1 MNPTVLALLCGL
13 AMLTA
18 YYAGMGTAAADQ
30 PLPPELRGIA
40 IEERLGQSIALDVP
54 LVEHTGAQV
63 KLADYFQAK
72 RPVILVLNYY
82 SCPTLCSLVLN
93 GMLDGMRGLEFLVG
107 KEYQLVSV
115 SIDPRETPELA
126 KSKRAAYLTAL
137 GAERTAKMTDRDWPF
152 LTGSEQN
159 VSAIAKAVGF
169 HYRYD
174 AATNQ
179 YAHAAGIFVLTPEGR
194 ISRVL
199 YGIQFPA
206 RDLRLAL
213 VEASQ
218 GGIGSPVDRLLLLCY
233 HYDPQT
239 RRYGL
244 TPMGLMRIS
253 GVLTVVVLGMYLLS
267 AWRRERR
274 ASVSG

>member
-1 MNPTVLALLCGL
+1 MNLTALTLLCGL
-13 AMLTA
+13 AVLTA

-54 LVEHTGAQV
+54 LVDHTGAQV
-63 KLADYFQAK
+63 KLADYCQAK

-93 GMLDGMRGLEFLVG
+93 GMLEGMRGLEFSVG

-115 SIDPRETPELA
+115 SIDPREKSELA

-137 GAERTAKMTDRDWPF
+137 GTERTSAMTDRDWPF

-159 VSAIAKAVGF
+159 VSGIAKAVGF

-179 YAHAAGIFVLTPEGR
+179 YAHAAGIFVLTPDGR

-199 YGIQFPA
+199 YGIQFSA

-244 TPMGLMRIS
+244 TPMGLMRIG

>member
-1 MNPTVLALLCGL
+1 MNLTVLPLLFGLVTLSALCASSGV
-13 AMLTA
+13 AM
-18 YYAGMGTAAADQ
+18 ADQ
-30 PLPPELRGIA
+30 SVPAELRGIE
-40 IEERLGQSIALDVP
+40 IEERLGQKVP
-54 LVEHTGAQV
+54 LDTALVDQTGAQV
-63 KLADYFQAK
+63 KLADYFATG

-93 GMLDGMRGLEFLVG
+93 GLVDGMRKLEFSVG
-107 KEYQLVSV
+107 KEYQVVSV
-115 SIDPRETPELA
+115 SIDPREKPELA
-126 KSKRAAYLTAL
+126 KSKRAAYFTSL
-137 GAERTAKMTDRDWPF
+137 GAERTQGLTDAGWPF
-152 LTGSEQN
+152 LTGPESATA
-159 VSAIAKAVGF
+159 AIASAVGF

-179 YAHAAGIFVLTPEGR
+179 YAHAAGIFVLTPDGR
-194 ISRVL
+194 VSRVL
-199 YGIQFPA
+199 YGIQFSA

-218 GGIGSPVDRLLLLCY
+218 GGIGSPVDRLLLFCY

-244 TPMGLMRIS
+244 TPMGLMRVS

>member
-1 MNPTVLALLCGL
+1 MNPTTLALLCGL
-13 AMLTA
+13 TALAA
-18 YYAGMGTAAADQ
+18 YYAGMGTSAADQ

-40 IEERLGQSIALDVP
+40 IEERLGQSLALNVP
-54 LVEHTGAQV
+54 FLDHTGAQV

-93 GMLDGMRGLEFLVG
+93 GLLDGMRGLEFLVG

-115 SIDPRETPELA
+115 SIDPREKPELA

-137 GAERTAKMTDRDWPF
+137 GAERATAMTDRDWPF
-152 LTGSEQN
+152 LTGTEQN
-159 VSAIAKAVGF
+159 ASAIAQAAGF

-179 YAHAAGIFVLTPEGR
+179 YAHAAGIFVLTPDGR

-244 TPMGLMRIS
+244 TPMGLMRIG

>member
-1 MNPTVLALLCGL
+1 
-13 AMLTA
+13 MLTA

-54 LVEHTGAQV
+54 LVDHTGAQV

-93 GMLDGMRGLEFLVG
+93 GMLDGIRGLEFLIG

-115 SIDPRETPELA
+115 SIDPREKPELA
-126 KSKRAAYLTAL
+126 KSKRAAYLTAV
-137 GAERTAKMTDRDWPF
+137 GAERTAAMTERDWPF

-179 YAHAAGIFVLTPEGR
+179 YAHAAGIFVLTPDGR

-244 TPMGLMRIS
+244 TPMGLMRIG

>member
-1 MNPTVLALLCGL
+1 MNLTALTLLCGL
-13 AMLTA
+13 AVLTA

-54 LVEHTGAQV
+54 LVDHTGAQV

-93 GMLDGMRGLEFLVG
+93 GMLDGMRGLEFSVG

-115 SIDPRETPELA
+115 SIDPREKSELA

-137 GAERTAKMTDRDWPF
+137 GTERTSAMTDRDWPF

-159 VSAIAKAVGF
+159 VSGIAKAVGF

-179 YAHAAGIFVLTPEGR
+179 YAHAAGIFVLTPDGR

-199 YGIQFPA
+199 YGIQFSA

-244 TPMGLMRIS
+244 TPMGLMRIG

>member
-13 AMLTA
+13 AVLTA

-54 LVEHTGAQV
+54 LVDHTGAQV

-93 GMLDGMRGLEFLVG
+93 GMLDGIRGLEFLIG

-115 SIDPRETPELA
+115 SIDPREKPELA
-126 KSKRAAYLTAL
+126 KSKRAAYLTAV
-137 GAERTAKMTDRDWPF
+137 GAERTAAMTERDWPF

-179 YAHAAGIFVLTPEGR
+179 YAHAAGIFVLTPDGR

-244 TPMGLMRIS
+244 TPMGLMRIG

>member
-1 MNPTVLALLCGL
+1 MNLTALTLLCGL
-13 AMLTA
+13 AVLTA

-54 LVEHTGAQV
+54 LVDHTGAQV

-93 GMLDGMRGLEFLVG
+93 GMLEGMRGLEFSVG

-115 SIDPRETPELA
+115 SIDPREKSELA

-137 GAERTAKMTDRDWPF
+137 GTERTSAMTDRDWPF

-159 VSAIAKAVGF
+159 VSGIAKAVGF

-179 YAHAAGIFVLTPEGR
+179 YAHAAGIFVLTPDGR

-199 YGIQFPA
+199 YGIQFSA

-244 TPMGLMRIS
+244 TPMGLMRIG

>member
-1 MNPTVLALLCGL
+1 MNLTVLALLCGM
-13 AMLTA
+13 AMLAVFYTVPGVA
-18 YYAGMGTAAADQ
+18 SADQ

-40 IEERLGQSIALDVP
+40 IEERLGQSVSLSAP
-54 LVEHTGAQV
+54 LVDHTGAQV
-63 KLADYFQAK
+63 KLADYFTAK
-72 RPVILVLNYY
+72 RPVIVVLNYY

-93 GMLDGMRGLEFLVG
+93 GLLEGMRGLEYLVG
-107 KEYQLVSV
+107 QEYQLVSV
-115 SIDPRETPELA
+115 SIDPREKPELA

-137 GAERTAKMTDRDWPF
+137 GPERTGKMTDRDWPF
-152 LTGSEQN
+152 LTGTEEN
-159 VSAIAKAVGF
+159 VSAIARAVGF

-179 YAHAAGIFVLTPEGR
+179 YAHAAGIFVLTPDGR

-199 YGIQFPA
+199 YGIQFPP

-244 TPMGLMRIS
+244 TPMALMRIA

>member
-1 MNPTVLALLCGL
+1 MNLTTLTLLCGL
-13 AMLTA
+13 AVLTA

-54 LVEHTGAQV
+54 LVDHTGAQV

-93 GMLDGMRGLEFLVG
+93 GMLDGMRGLEFSVG

-115 SIDPRETPELA
+115 SIDPREKSELA

-137 GAERTAKMTDRDWPF
+137 GTERTSAMTDRDWPF

-159 VSAIAKAVGF
+159 VSGIAKAVGF

-179 YAHAAGIFVLTPEGR
+179 YAHAAGIFVLTPDGR

-199 YGIQFPA
+199 YGIQFSA

-244 TPMGLMRIS
+244 TPMGLMRIG

>member
-13 AMLTA
+13 AVLTA
-18 YYAGMGTAAADQ
+18 YYAGMGTTAADQ

-54 LVEHTGAQV
+54 LVDHTGAQV

-93 GMLDGMRGLEFLVG
+93 GMLDGIRGLEFLIG

-115 SIDPRETPELA
+115 SIDPREKPELA
-126 KSKRAAYLTAL
+126 KSKRAAYLTAV
-137 GAERTAKMTDRDWPF
+137 GAERTAAMTERDWPF

-179 YAHAAGIFVLTPEGR
+179 YAHAAGIFVLTPDGR

-244 TPMGLMRIS
+244 TPMSLMRIG

>member
-1 MNPTVLALLCGL
+1 MNLTTLTLLCGL
-13 AMLTA
+13 AVLTA

-54 LVEHTGAQV
+54 LLDHTGAQV

-93 GMLDGMRGLEFLVG
+93 GMLDGMRGLEFSVG

-115 SIDPRETPELA
+115 SIDPREKSELA

-137 GAERTAKMTDRDWPF
+137 GAERTSAMTDRDWPF

-159 VSAIAKAVGF
+159 VSGIAKAVGF

-179 YAHAAGIFVLTPEGR
+179 YAHAAGIFVLTPDGR

-199 YGIQFPA
+199 YGIQFSA

-244 TPMGLMRIS
+244 TPMGLMRIG

>member
-13 AMLTA
+13 AVLTA

-54 LVEHTGAQV
+54 LVDHTGAQV

-93 GMLDGMRGLEFLVG
+93 GMLDGIRGLEFLIG

-115 SIDPRETPELA
+115 SIDPREKPELA
-126 KSKRAAYLTAL
+126 KSKRAAYLTAV
-137 GAERTAKMTDRDWPF
+137 GAERTAAMTERDWPF

-179 YAHAAGIFVLTPEGR
+179 YAHAAGIFVLTPDGR

-244 TPMGLMRIS
+244 TPMSLMRIG